1 MPTYFDKDGKLV
13 GAEAVIDKDLASS
26 LLASS
31 IDADLF
37 IIATDVNGAYLDWGK
52 PTQKRISQADPES
65 LRAFGFAKGSM
76 GPKVE
81 AACRFVERS
90 GKTAVIG
97 ALDEI
102 DLILEGKA
110 GTRVVPE
117 KGVKY
122 A

>member
-1 MPTYFDKDGKLV
+1 MDFNPQLQLAGLLEWM
-13 GAEAVIDKDLASS
+13 AEQM
-26 LLASS
+26 
-31 IDADLF
+31 
-37 IIATDVNGAYLDWGK
+37 N
-52 PTQKRISQADPES
+52 
-65 LRAFGFAKGSM
+65 
-76 GPKVE
+76 
-81 AACRFVERS
+81 ACR

>member
-1 MPTYFDKDGKLV
+1 M
-13 GAEAVIDKDLASS
+13 IDKDLASS